1 MASILPD
8 ARMVLPLHGVSYDFY
23 AEVRRAPGNRRLRMT
38 YHDGTLEIM
47 SPQYRHE
54 KYSRRIG
61 LIVLAVTAVLEI
73 PCQGTGSTTFSRR
86 GRRTFQGWGKE
97 PDQSF
102 YLANEARIRG
112 KEEINLEID
121 PPPDLWIEVDHRGSS
136 RGRLP
141 LYASLGVPEIWRF
154 RTRRRRL
161 WFGRL
166 EGCAYVEI
174 ERSVALP
181 MLTRQRVLEALSL
194 GEGLSESEWDIVLR
208 AWVCAHLA
216 QP

>member
-8 ARMVLPLHGVSYDFY
+8 TRLVVPLHGVSYDFY
-23 AEVRRAPGNRRLRMT
+23 RQVRRAPGNRRLRMT

-61 LIVLAVTAVLEI
+61 LVVLAVTSVLGI

-86 GRRTFQGWGKE
+86 GPRMSRGWGKE

-102 YLANEARIRG
+102 YLTHESRIRG
-112 KEEINLEID
+112 KDEIDLEVD

-136 RGRLP
+136 KGRMN
-141 LYASLGVPEIWRF
+141 LYAALGVPEIWRF
-154 RTRRRRL
+154 RPRRQQL
-161 WFGRL
+161 WFGAL
-166 EGCAYVEI
+166 QEGAYVEI
-174 ERSVALP
+174 ARSLALP
-181 MLTRQRVLEALSL
+181 MLTPELVLEALNL
-194 GEGLSESEWDIVLR
+194 GADLPESKWDPILRSWVQGRLS
-208 AWVCAHLA
+208 
-216 QP
+216 PP

>member
-8 ARMVLPLHGVSYDFY
+8 IRFVVPLQGVSYDFY
-23 AEVRRAPGNRRLRMT
+23 QQVRRAPGNRRLRMT

-61 LIVLAVTAVLEI
+61 LVVLAVTSVLGI

-86 GRRTFQGWGKE
+86 GPRMDRGWGKE

-102 YLANEARIRG
+102 YLTHESRIRG
-112 KEEINLEID
+112 KDEIDLEVD

-136 RGRLP
+136 RGRMH
-141 LYASLGVPEIWRF
+141 LYAALGVPEIWRF
-154 RTRRRRL
+154 RPRRQKL
-161 WFGRL
+161 WFGCL
-166 EGCAYVEI
+166 QEGTYVEI
-174 ERSVALP
+174 ARSLALP
-181 MLTRQRVLEALSL
+181 MLTPDLVLEALNL
-194 GEGLSESEWDIVLR
+194 GADLPESEWDPLLR
-208 AWVCAHLA
+208 NWVPGKLSPA
-216 QP
+216 